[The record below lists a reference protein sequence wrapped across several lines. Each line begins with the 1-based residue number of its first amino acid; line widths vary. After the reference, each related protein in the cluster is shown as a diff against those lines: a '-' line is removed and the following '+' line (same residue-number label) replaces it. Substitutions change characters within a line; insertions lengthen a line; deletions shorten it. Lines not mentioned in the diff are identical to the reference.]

1 MSNLSTLKPGESITK
16 SEEAREDGVGRG
28 TLYLT
33 NQRLFFVK
41 TGGILIFSGR
51 PEIRAEYPLD
61 QIGELGVEGTVVKKL
76 VVGSRGYR
84 HGFRVKD
91 PDGWAATVRNA
102 ISNYTRITPAP
113 PPPVAQPTAPPAL
126 EIPQPTI
133 KPPPAPSAWSFCPYC
148 GTKLPPKARFCP
160 HCGAPLQ
167 ESG

>member
-1 MSNLSTLKPGESITK
+1 VSDLSTLKPGEGITK
-16 SEEAREDGVGRG
+16 SEEAREDGIGRG

-61 QIGELGVEGTVVKKL
+61 RIGELGVEGTVVKKL

-84 HGFRVKD
+84 HSFRVKD
-91 PDGWAATVRNA
+91 PDEWVATVRNA
-102 ISNYTRITPAP
+102 ISNYIRITPAP
-113 PPPVAQPTAPPAL
+113 LPPVAQPTAPPAL

-133 KPPPAPSAWSFCPYC
+133 KPPPAPIAWSFCPYC
-148 GTKLPPKARFCP
+148 GAKLPSKARFCP
-160 HCGAPLQ
+160 HCGTQLH